1 MTKTNKAHPSNF
13 WFGFAVGTS
22 IMAVGAYLLG
32 TKKGRET
39 LQQILEYAE
48 KVEFGSDEFIHIISS
63 LRKGENSD
71 DTQISSSTSDQH
83 SNLNVHTTLDSIMG
97 KVKEFADKSKS
108 EKREFIK

>member
-22 IMAVGAYLLG
+22 IMAAGAYLLG

-48 KVEFGSDEFIHIISS
+48 KVEFGSDEFVHIISS
-63 LRKGENSD
+63 LRKNDNTEN
-71 DTQISSSTSDQH
+71 TQTSSEH
-83 SNLNVHTTLDSIMG
+83 KNNLNTHTTLDGIMG
-97 KVKEFADKSKS
+97 KVREFADKSKS
-108 EKREFIK
+108 DKREFIK